1 MRGFNHVQIVR
12 GRPHPIGSRAVVRM
26 GKDRYLI
33 YLPVSL
39 NFLWRELH
47 EKKVKVR
54 VYIEIP
60 DEEHSKEV
68 Y

>member
-1 MRGFNHVQIVR
+1 MVGFSYAQIIK
-12 GRPHPIGSRAVVRM
+12 GRPYPIGGRAIVRM

-39 NFLWRELH
+39 NYLWKELH
-47 EKKVKVR
+47 SGKVRVR

-60 DEEHSKEV
+60 EEE
-68 Y
+68 